1 MLAGVIG
8 LGGAEFRLPVLLGV
22 FGFAALHAVIL
33 NKAMSLV
40 VVITALPARLLAL
53 PYTEIATHWSIAVNL
68 LTGSLAGAWLGASW
82 ATRMHSRTLYRVLA
96 TLLVLIALT
105 LVVSHLGDHG
115 SLDLPPPARASPAAN
130 CSFRR
135 SCCCSPSTSSLSEAC
150 RSWCHCPPCSS
161 RSPATAATRAST
173 SFATTIA

>member
-1 MLAGVIG
+1 MLI
-8 LGGAEFRLPVLLGV
+8 GV

-82 ATRMHSRTLYRVLA
+82 AICGSFASARPQPAPSSPSSRS
-96 TLLVLIALT
+96 LLFDWRRWAVIA
-105 LVVSHLGDHG
+105 VAKRSG
-115 SLDLPPPARASPAAN
+115 PA
-130 CSFRR
+130 
-135 SCCCSPSTSSLSEAC
+135 STSSMPLACSRRKIRSMMAQLSLGGKANGVQLQRGPNC
-150 RSWCHCPPCSS
+150 GPPK
-161 RSPATAATRAST
+161 
-173 SFATTIA
+173 FGQNGGLI